1 MKRTLLAAALCCAL
15 PVLATPGRSTQE
27 IIDTA
32 PADAWRTPDP
42 ANLLYMQL
50 DKGTVIFELAPDF
63 APEHVA
69 QIKLLAQQHFWDGL
83 SVYRVQDNYVAQF
96 GDPDAEDKAKAK
108 PLPPESK
115 ALPAEFTR
123 PLAGLAS
130 TALPDKDGWAKQVG
144 FADGFA
150 VANDDKDAWLTHCYG
165 VLGSG
170 RNDPPDSSNGAELYV
185 VIGQSPRY
193 LDRNITLV
201 GRVVHGMELLSSLPR
216 GTNNNAG
223 YAGYYNSPAEYT
235 PIKNIRLGS
244 EVPESERLALQI
256 MKTDSLA
263 FAEMVESRRNRS
275 GDWFV
280 RTAGYTDVCNI
291 SVPSRVQR

>member
-1 MKRTLLAAALCCAL
+1 MKRTLLAAALCCTL

-50 DKGTVIFELAPDF
+50 DKGTVVFELAPDF

-108 PLPPESK
+108 SLPPESK

-123 PLAGLAS
+123 PLAGLAF

-144 FADGFA
+144 FTDGFA

-185 VIGQSPRY
+185 VIGQSPLR
-193 LDRNITLV
+193 LRRDSTISAKA
-201 GRVVHGMELLSSLPR
+201 GLSVFMICSARRSLSGTSLPR
-216 GTNNNAG
+216 RIFLIGVYSAG
-223 YAGYYNSPAEYT
+223 
-235 PIKNIRLGS
+235 L
-244 EVPESERLALQI
+244 L
-256 MKTDSLA
+256 
-263 FAEMVESRRNRS
+263 
-275 GDWFV
+275 
-280 RTAGYTDVCNI
+280 
-291 SVPSRVQR
+291 

>member
-50 DKGTVIFELAPDF
+50 DKGTVVFELAPDF

-123 PLAGLAS
+123 PLAGLAF

-144 FADGFA
+144 FAGNSDSVVARIGGVGRCTAAQVARPFDGGAVGVLFAHGVSWWLGGFA
-150 VANDDKDAWLTHCYG
+150 A
-165 VLGSG
+165 LGLRFAGSLHG
-170 RNDPPDSSNGAELYV
+170 LYQTGGAVEYPD
-185 VIGQSPRY
+185 
-193 LDRNITLV
+193 
-201 GRVVHGMELLSSLPR
+201 LP
-216 GTNNNAG
+216 
-223 YAGYYNSPAEYT
+223 
-235 PIKNIRLGS
+235 
-244 EVPESERLALQI
+244 
-256 MKTDSLA
+256 
-263 FAEMVESRRNRS
+263 
-275 GDWFV
+275 
-280 RTAGYTDVCNI
+280 
-291 SVPSRVQR
+291 